1 VDDSAPNPRE
11 TISHYRVLEKLGDGG
26 MGVVYKA
33 EDVLLHRFVA
43 LKFLPDNLANDELT
57 LERFRREAQA
67 ASALNH
73 PNICIIHAIGEENG
87 HTYIVMELLEGET
100 LKSLLINGPVELET
114 LLDLCIEITDALDAA
129 HAQGIIHRDIK
140 PANIFITRRG
150 NAKVLDFGLA
160 KVVPITSRVNA
171 SSAAVTRSVRQ
182 DLLTTPGIAL
192 GTVYYMSPEQVRA
205 RELDTRSDLFSFG
218 CVLYEMATGVMP
230 FRGESPGVVA
240 EAILNRQPTAPVR
253 LNPDIPQRLEDII
266 NKALEKDSRLRY
278 QTAAEIRTDLRRL
291 KRDTNSS
298 RISIPLDSVGSTA
311 PASQRH
317 SRSFADQP
325 TVAASSST
333 LAPAEHPNW
342 KLWITL
348 TALLAAVIVAS
359 LLYRQSRKPAILT
372 DKDTIVLA
380 DFVNTTGDP
389 VFDDTLNQAL
399 ATDLQQSPFYN
410 ILPDRRAHDT
420 LKLMGISGDKR
431 LTPDLAQEVCQRT
444 ASKAMLVGSIASLGS
459 QYVIGLNAVDCQT
472 GESLAR
478 ERAQASKKEEVL
490 GAVDQVATKMR
501 GRVGE
506 SLATIQRYDTPLALA
521 TTPSLDAL
529 KAYSLA
535 VKAQNEKGAPAA
547 IPLYKTAIE
556 LDSNFARAYS
566 GLGIAYKNQGEFD
579 LANQN
584 FQKAYDLRHRAS
596 ERERYVIT
604 AAYYTNVTG
613 EIDKANQTYELWA
626 QAYPRSSIPHN
637 NLAVNY
643 STLGQY
649 DKALA
654 ETKEAMRLNPE
665 NGLYYNNLMAFSTA
679 LDRFSDAKLAYQ
691 QAIAHKI
698 DYPHL
703 HEQRYALAFLDND
716 PSEMQTQLAW
726 AIGKRGEEDSLLS
739 YQSDTE
745 AYAGHLTKAR
755 EFSRHAVA
763 AAIHN
768 DAKETA
774 AEWQLN
780 AALREAELG
789 NAAQA
794 RTLASSALDLAPTRD
809 VQILAAL
816 AFARAGDPD
825 RAQKIADDLQQQ
837 NPLNTRINTYWLP
850 TIRAAIELDRKD
862 PTRAI
867 EILETAMPYEL
878 GAPPPQP
885 ILGGPLYPAYLRGL
899 AYLQLH
905 QGTLATTEFQKLL
918 DHRGIL
924 VNCPLG
930 ALAHLGLARAYAM
943 QGNATEGHNAY
954 QSFLT
959 LWKDAD
965 PDLVLFNTAKAEA
978 ATLH

>member
-1 VDDSAPNPRE
+1 VDDSAHTPRD

-33 EDVLLHRFVA
+33 EDTLLHRFVA
-43 LKFLPDNLANDELT
+43 LKFLPDNLAHDEQT

-73 PNICIIHAIGEENG
+73 PNICTIHAIGEEDG
-87 HTYIVMELLEGET
+87 HAYIVMELLEGEP
-100 LKSLLINGPVELET
+100 LKHLLIDGPIELET

-129 HAQGIIHRDIK
+129 HAEGILHRDIK
-140 PANIFITRRG
+140 PANIFVTRRG
-150 NAKVLDFGLA
+150 HAKVLDFGLA
-160 KVVPITSRVNA
+160 KVVHVTSRVKA
-171 SSAAVTRSVRQ
+171 ASAAITQSVHP

-192 GTVYYMSPEQVRA
+192 GTVYYMSPEQIRA

-218 CVLYEMATGVMP
+218 VVLYEMATGVMP

-240 EAILNRQPTAPVR
+240 EAILNRNPTAPVR
-253 LNPDIPQRLEDII
+253 LNPDIPPKLEDII
-266 NKALEKDSRLRY
+266 WKALEKDCKLRY

-291 KRDTNSS
+291 KRDTSS
-298 RISIPLDSVGSTA
+298 GHITTINGAEALATGT
-311 PASQRH
+311 Q
-317 SRSFADQP
+317 SRSLSSQA
-325 TVAASSST
+325 TIAASAST
-333 LAPAEHPNW
+333 LAPPEHPNW
-342 KLWITL
+342 KLWISL
-348 TALLAAVIVAS
+348 TVLLIAVIVAG
-359 LLYRQSRKPAILT
+359 LLYRHFRKPAILT

-380 DFVNTTGDP
+380 DFANTTGDP

-420 LKLMGISGDKR
+420 LKLMGISSDKR

-444 ASKAMLVGSIASLGS
+444 ASKAMLVGSISSLGS

-472 GESLAR
+472 GESVAR
-478 ERAQASKKEEVL
+478 ERAQASRKEDVL

-501 GRVGE
+501 GKVGE
-506 SLATIQRYDTPLALA
+506 SLSTIQRYDTPLALA

-535 VKAQNEKGAPAA
+535 VKAQNEKGALAA
-547 IPLYKTAIE
+547 IPLYKNAIE
-556 LDSNFARAYS
+556 LDPNFARAYS

-613 EIDKANQTYELWA
+613 EIEKANQTYELWS

-654 ETKEAMRLNPE
+654 ETQEALRLNPD
-665 NGLYYNNLMAFSTA
+665 NGVYYNNLMQFYTA
-679 LDRFSDAKLAYQ
+679 LDRLSDAKATYAR
-691 QAIAHKI
+691 AISHKI

-703 HEQRYALAFLDND
+703 HHQRYALAFLEGDS
-716 PSEMQTQLAW
+716 SEMQTQVAW

-745 AYAGHLTKAR
+745 AYAGHLAKAR
-755 EFSRHAVA
+755 ELSRRAVDSS
-763 AAIHN
+763 IHS

-774 AEWQLN
+774 AEWQMG
-780 AALREAELG
+780 AALREAEFG

-794 RTLASSALDLAPTRD
+794 RALTTSALALAPTRD
-809 VQILAAL
+809 VRILAAL
-816 AFARAGDPD
+816 AFVRAGDPD
-825 RAQKIADDLQQQ
+825 RAQKMADDLQQQ
-837 NPLNTRINTYWLP
+837 NPLNTRIISYWLP
-850 TIRAAIELDRKD
+850 SIRAAIELDRKN
-862 PTRAI
+862 PTHAI
-867 EILETAMPYEL
+867 ELLETALPYEL
-878 GAPPPQP
+878 GAPPPQT
-885 ILGGPLYPAYLRGL
+885 IVGASLYPAYLRGQ

-905 QGTLATTEFQKLL
+905 QGTQAAAEFQKLI
-918 DHRGIL
+918 DHRGIV
-924 VNCPLG
+924 VNGPLG
-930 ALAHLGLARAYAM
+930 VLAHLGLARAYILE
-943 QGNATEGHNAY
+943 GNATEAHNNY

-978 ATLH
+978 ATLR